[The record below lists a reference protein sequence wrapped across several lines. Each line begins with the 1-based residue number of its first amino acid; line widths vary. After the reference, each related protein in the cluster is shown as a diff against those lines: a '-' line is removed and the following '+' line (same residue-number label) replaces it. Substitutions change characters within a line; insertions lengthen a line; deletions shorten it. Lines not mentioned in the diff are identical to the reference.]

1 MAQTT
6 KILVALA
13 ILVASPALALDE
25 TDVSIDKEG
34 RAYRIHMAFHVP
46 ARGDQIKSVL
56 TDFAH
61 PSRLSAA
68 VTAREVLGEQ
78 DGAVRV
84 RTEFRD
90 CVVFFCKT
98 MMLVHDVSVS
108 AIEVRADVV
117 AEGSDFRNGFLR
129 WSINGLG
136 DGNSHVVFDAVMEP
150 EFFVP
155 PLIGSFLVG
164 KALRKQAL
172 ATAQNLVREA
182 PRERPARNEGQ

>member
-1 MAQTT
+1 VAQTT
-6 KILVALA
+6 KILVVLT

-25 TDVSIDKEG
+25 ADVSIEREG

-46 ARGDQIKSVL
+46 ARVDQIKSVL

-61 PSRLSAA
+61 PSRLSSA
-68 VTAREVLGEQ
+68 VTSRDVLGPHA
-78 DGAVRV
+78 GAVRV

-98 MMLVHDVSVS
+98 MMLIHDVTVS
-108 AIEVRADVV
+108 ENDVRADVV
-117 AEGSDFRNGFLR
+117 SEGSDFRNGFLR

-136 DGNSHVVFDAVMEP
+136 DGGSHVVFNAVMEP
-150 EFFVP
+150 DFFVP

-182 PRERPARNEGQ
+182 PRELPVGNEEQ

>member
-25 TDVSIDKEG
+25 TDVSIEKEG

-46 ARGDQIKSVL
+46 ARVDQIKSVL

>member
-25 TDVSIDKEG
+25 TDVSIEKEG

-46 ARGDQIKSVL
+46 ARVDQIKSVL

-182 PRERPARNEGQ
+182 PRERPSGNEQQ

>member
-13 ILVASPALALDE
+13 LLVASTALALDE
-25 TDVSIDKEG
+25 EDVSIEKLG
-34 RAYRIHMAFHVP
+34 RAYRIHMAFDVP
-46 ARGDQIKSVL
+46 ASVDQIKSVL
-56 TDFAH
+56 TDYAH
-61 PSRLSAA
+61 PSRLSSA
-68 VTAREVLGEQ
+68 VTAREVLGRQ

-98 MMLVHDVSVS
+98 MILVHDVSVS
-108 AIEVRADVV
+108 ATEVRADVV

-136 DGNSHVVFDAVMEP
+136 DGSSNVVFNAVMEP
-150 EFFVP
+150 DFFVP
-155 PLIGSFLVG
+155 PLIGGFLIR
-164 KALRKQAL
+164 KALGKQAL
-172 ATAQNLVREA
+172 ATAENLVSEA
-182 PRERPARNEGQ
+182 PREPPSENEEQ

>member
-6 KILVALA
+6 KILVVLA
-13 ILVASPALALDE
+13 ILVSSPALALDE
-25 TDVSIDKEG
+25 ADVSIEKEG

-46 ARGDQIKSVL
+46 ARVDQIKSVL

-61 PSRLSAA
+61 PSRLSSA
-68 VTAREVLGEQ
+68 VTGREVLGQ
-78 DGAVRV
+78 HDGAFRV

-98 MMLVHDVSVS
+98 MMLIHDVTVS
-108 AIEVRADVV
+108 ANDVRADVV

-129 WSINGLG
+129 WSMRSNA
-136 DGNSHVVFDAVMEP
+136 DDSSHVVFDAVMEP
-150 EFFVP
+150 DFFVP

-164 KALRKQAL
+164 KVLRKQAL

-182 PRERPARNEGQ
+182 PRELPVGNEEQ

>member
-1 MAQTT
+1 VAQTT

-25 TDVSIDKEG
+25 TDVSIEKEG

-46 ARGDQIKSVL
+46 ARVDQIKSVL

>member
-6 KILVALA
+6 KILVVLA
-13 ILVASPALALDE
+13 ILVSSPALALDE
-25 TDVSIDKEG
+25 ADVSIEKEG

-46 ARGDQIKSVL
+46 ARVDQIKSVL

>member
-6 KILVALA
+6 KTLVALA
-13 ILVASPALALDE
+13 ILVASTALALDE
-25 TDVSIDKEG
+25 EDVSIEKLG
-34 RAYRIHMAFHVP
+34 RAYRIHMAFDVP
-46 ARGDQIKSVL
+46 ASVDQIKSVL

-61 PSRLSAA
+61 PSRLSSA
-68 VTAREVLGEQ
+68 VMAREVLGEQ

-108 AIEVRADVV
+108 ATEVRADVV
-117 AEGSDFRNGFLR
+117 AERSDFRNGFLR

-136 DGNSHVVFDAVMEP
+136 DGSSHVVFNAVMEP
-150 EFFVP
+150 DFFVP
-155 PLIGSFLVG
+155 PLIGGYLVG

-172 ATAQNLVREA
+172 ATAQNLVSEA
-182 PRERPARNEGQ
+182 PREPLSGNEEQ

>member
-13 ILVASPALALDE
+13 LLVASTALALDE
-25 TDVSIDKEG
+25 EDVSIEKLG
-34 RAYRIHMAFHVP
+34 RAYRIHMAFDVP
-46 ARGDQIKSVL
+46 ASVDQIKSVL
-56 TDFAH
+56 TDYAH
-61 PSRLSAA
+61 PSRLSSA
-68 VTAREVLGEQ
+68 VTAREVLGRQ

-98 MMLVHDVSVS
+98 MILVHDVSVS
-108 AIEVRADVV
+108 ATEVRADVV

-136 DGNSHVVFDAVMEP
+136 DGSSHVVFNAVMEP
-150 EFFVP
+150 DFFVP
-155 PLIGSFLVG
+155 PLIGGFLIR
-164 KALRKQAL
+164 KALGNQAL
-172 ATAQNLVREA
+172 ATAENLVSEA
-182 PRERPARNEGQ
+182 PREPLSGNEEQ

>member
-6 KILVALA
+6 KILVELA
-13 ILVASPALALDE
+13 ILVSSPALALDE
-25 TDVSIDKEG
+25 ADVSIEKEG

-46 ARGDQIKSVL
+46 ARVDQIKSVL

>member
-1 MAQTT
+1 VQQTT
-6 KILVALA
+6 KIIVALA

-25 TDVSIDKEG
+25 ADVSIEKLG
-34 RAYRIHMAFHVP
+34 RAYRIHMAFDVP
-46 ARGDQIKSVL
+46 ASVDQIKSVL
-56 TDFAH
+56 TDFAR
-61 PSRLSAA
+61 PSRLSSA

-98 MMLVHDVSVS
+98 MMLVHDVSVF
-108 AIEVRADVV
+108 ANEVRADVV
-117 AEGSDFRNGFLR
+117 AERSDFRNGFLR

-136 DGNSHVVFDAVMEP
+136 DGSSHVVFNAVMEP
-150 EFFVP
+150 DFFVP

-182 PRERPARNEGQ
+182 PREPPGRNGER

>member
-13 ILVASPALALDE
+13 LLVASTALALDE
-25 TDVSIDKEG
+25 EDVSIEKLG
-34 RAYRIHMAFHVP
+34 RAYRIHMAFDVP
-46 ARGDQIKSVL
+46 ASVDQIKSVL
-56 TDFAH
+56 TDYAH
-61 PSRLSAA
+61 PSRLSSA
-68 VTAREVLGEQ
+68 VTAREVLGRQ

-98 MMLVHDVSVS
+98 MILVHDVSVS
-108 AIEVRADVV
+108 ATEVRADVV

-136 DGNSHVVFDAVMEP
+136 DGSSNVVFNAVMEP
-150 EFFVP
+150 DFFVP
-155 PLIGSFLVG
+155 PLIGGFLIR
-164 KALRKQAL
+164 KALGKQAL
-172 ATAQNLVREA
+172 ATAENLVSEA
-182 PRERPARNEGQ
+182 PREPPSGNEEQ

>member
-1 MAQTT
+1 MEQTT
-6 KILVALA
+6 KIFVVLAL
-13 ILVASPALALDE
+13 LVASTALVLDE
-25 TDVSIDKEG
+25 EDVSIEKLG
-34 RAYRIHMAFHVP
+34 RAYRIHMAFDVP
-46 ARGDQIKSVL
+46 ASVDQIKSVL

-61 PSRLSAA
+61 PSRLSSA
-68 VTAREVLGEQ
+68 VTAREVLGQ
-78 DGAVRV
+78 HDGAVRV

-136 DGNSHVVFDAVMEP
+136 DGGSHVVFNAVMEP
-150 EFFVP
+150 DFFVP
-155 PLIGSFLVG
+155 PLIGGYLVG
-164 KALRKQAL
+164 KALRRQAL
-172 ATAQNLVREA
+172 ATAQNLVSEA
-182 PRERPARNEGQ
+182 PREPPSGNEEQ